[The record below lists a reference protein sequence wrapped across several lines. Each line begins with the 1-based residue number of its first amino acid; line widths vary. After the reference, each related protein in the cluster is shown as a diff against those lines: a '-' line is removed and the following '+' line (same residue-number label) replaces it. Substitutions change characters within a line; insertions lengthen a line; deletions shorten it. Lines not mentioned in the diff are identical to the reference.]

1 MKNKNE
7 LLKSMSVLRK
17 DLYNFITELE
27 KNIDNIV
34 QYSDLNNPQVKEI
47 IAKLQGEIEVMEGI
61 ILYCETGEKFLT

>member
-27 KNIDNIV
+27 NFEKENNIDINDLIV
-34 QYSDLNNPQVKEI
+34 EEYPFDKDLYETHMDILDWLNSINDKLKED
-47 IAKLQGEIEVMEGI
+47 
-61 ILYCETGEKFLT
+61 

>member
-1 MKNKNE
+1 MKNKSLRE
-7 LLKSMSVLRK
+7 LKSIVK
-17 DLYNFITELE
+17 GKKEELE

-61 ILYCETGEKFLT
+61 ILYCTTGEKFLI

>member
-1 MKNKNE
+1 MKEKRKSLRE
-7 LLKSMSVLRK
+7 LKSIVK
-17 DLYNFITELE
+17 GKKEELE

-61 ILYCETGEKFLT
+61 ILYCTTGEKFLI